1 LDQGPNVL
9 AVPGPPFDARAAGG
23 NMLIHDGATL
33 IRNAANINEGL
44 APIAPPT
51 TSLTSSRT
59 KTCQTQS
66 EGSLKTAHADFVTP

>member
-44 APIAPPT
+44 APIAPPNNQPYLFKNQNLPNT
-51 TSLTSSRT
+51 I
-59 KTCQTQS
+59 
-66 EGSLKTAHADFVTP
+66 